1 MFDENTI
8 KIIITIIFLILLIG
22 PFVWLFK
29 MQIRSSERIDE
40 LAKNNPRFKEK
51 IRVVKGRRDHYI
63 KIKMFSPSST
73 IIYLLVAV
81 IIAILCRVLY
91 LDSKFMINSKI
102 TLLVI
107 VGSIISVTILM
118 FLAVKKSNPST
129 NFNINKYIRESIT
142 NKYGGFK
149 EFDVPNPKVVYGDKT
164 ELGNIRNNYKF
175 IFEIPKFNCIFES
188 YNQEEMQRRYNA
200 RTNHTY
206 YMYFEIKHVL
216 KYYYNLNTS
225 IQVNPNILNNEKIKK
240 VIEELSEIKFIS
252 VSIVNNQ
259 LIVEKEAILH
269 GYNTEDVDCDIL
281 DVELFYNEL
290 VKRIMEEV

>member
-1 MFDENTI
+1 MSNETVI
-8 KIIITIIFLILLIG
+8 KIIAVIIFLTALIG
-22 PFVWLFK
+22 AIVCFFK
-29 MQIRSSERIDE
+29 TQISFSEKIDE

-63 KIKMFSPSST
+63 KIKIFSPASI
-73 IIYLLVAV
+73 IIYLVVAI

-91 LDSKFMINSKI
+91 LYSKFMIDSSI

-107 VGSIISVTILM
+107 VVSIISVTVLM
-118 FLAVKKSNPST
+118 FLAIKKANPST
-129 NFNINKYIRESIT
+129 SFNINKYIRESIAS
-142 NKYGGFK
+142 KYGSFK
-149 EFDVPNPKVVYGDKT
+149 EYNLPKPEIAFGDKT

-188 YNQEEMQRRYNA
+188 YRQEEMQRRYYA
-200 RTNHTY
+200 RTGHTY

-225 IQVNPNILNNEKIKK
+225 IQVNSNILTNEKIKK
-240 VIEELSEIKFIS
+240 AIDELSEIKFIN

-259 LIVEKEAILH
+259 LIVEKESILH
-269 GYNTEDVDCDIL
+269 GYNKEDVERDIL
-281 DVELFYNEL
+281 DIELFYNEL
-290 VKRIMEEV
+290 VKKIMEVI